1 MPHTVTWEP
10 AAIRAD
16 DHELPAR
23 VYRPVPG
30 PASAEEHRVPAPSV
44 IVWAH
49 GGSWRT
55 GSVAEWHPALA
66 HLASLTGATVVGVD
80 YRLAPEHPHPAPLA
94 DVLAALDWADELVGG
109 APVAVGGDSAGAT
122 LAASAALV
130 RRDAGRP
137 LAAQL
142 LAYPP
147 IDPACRAASYGRDP
161 GAFPRRADLAAA
173 WRAYRG
179 SGANSGTA
187 HRSTAHQIT
196 AHRSAANQNTPYA
209 RTPYYSTPAD
219 AADVTGVARAALV
232 VGTLDPVADDV
243 RAYAARLAAA
253 DVSVVLHELPGVG
266 HGAFLGS
273 PEFRRRLAAAYQ
285 ATRHAHPLDRSA
297 R

>member
-1 MPHTVTWEP
+1 MPNTVTWEP
-10 AAIRAD
+10 AAIPAGDR
-16 DHELPAR
+16 ELPAR
-23 VYRPVPG
+23 VYRPVPTR
-30 PASAEEHRVPAPSV
+30 ASAGDYRSPAPSV

-49 GGSWRT
+49 GGSWRS

-80 YRLAPEHPHPAPLA
+80 YRLAPENPHPAPLV
-94 DVLAALDWADELVGG
+94 DVLAALDWADELAGG

-179 SGANSGTA
+179 GGANSGTA
-187 HRSTAHQIT
+187 HRSTAHRST
-196 AHRSAANQNTPYA
+196 AHQNTPYSSS
-209 RTPYYSTPAD
+209 TPYYSTPAD
-219 AADVTGVARAALV
+219 AADVTGVAPAALV

-253 DVSVVLHELPGVG
+253 DVPVVLHELPGVG

-273 PEFRRRLAAAYQ
+273 PEFRRRLAAAYR
-285 ATRHAHPLDRSA
+285 ATRHAYTLDRST